1 MRLAYQALA
10 AGGTVPAVLSAAN
23 EVAVSAFV
31 EGRIAFGE
39 ISHIIESAMD
49 QVERQEP
56 TLDGVRTADRK
67 ARETATAMIETI
79 ERPSRC

>member
-1 MRLAYQALA
+1 LAYQALA